1 QVAAGSL
8 DACAKIYSARVDT
21 VHADT
26 YKVLGGL
33 GRDSAP
39 AKGLDSPGE
48 GGQFPHFP

>member
-1 QVAAGSL
+1 QAAAGML
-8 DACAKIYSARVDT
+8 DACAKIYSARVDM

-33 GRDSAP
+33 GKDSAP
-39 AKGLDSPGE
+39 ARGLDSPGE